1 MDFMINAMNKDFSL
15 SISANELAKLM
26 AGVISIQQF
35 WDNLMEDKYAHS
47 AFCQSLASYYHED
60 GGSPEVREFTITDA
74 KFDKQTLAGSLK
86 CSFKVYY
93 FFTCSDIKNDKN
105 DYLTWTFKIDNTTNK
120 IALAGEEPWIIDN

>member
-1 MDFMINAMNKDFSL
+1 MTKDFEL
-15 SISANELAKLM
+15 SASANEVSKLM
-26 AGVISIQQF
+26 DGEISIQQF
-35 WDNLMEDKYAHS
+35 WDNLMEDKDAHYT
-47 AFCQSLASYYHED
+47 FCRSLASYYHDD
-60 GGSPEVREFTITDA
+60 GGSPEVREFTIADT
-74 KFDKQTLAGSLK
+74 KFDKETLSGSLK